1 MATNKGLREILRD
14 LSRLG
19 ARYSL
24 LKQMVGRDV
33 VGRYRGSLLG
43 TFWSLLTP
51 LVMLGV
57 YTWVFGTVFD
67 ARGWGEES
75 STAQFAM
82 LLFAGLTVFGLF
94 SEVVNRAPGLVV
106 ANPNYVKKVIFPLEI
121 LPLVALGSA
130 VFHAAVSVAVLIGCM
145 LLVAGHVPTTVLVL
159 PLALAP
165 FLLLLAGVGWFLASL
180 GVYLRD
186 ISQFMG
192 SVTTAL
198 MFLSPVFYPASAL
211 PAGVRAWLFLNP
223 LSLPIEHTRD
233 VLIWGKL
240 PDFAALGTYTIV
252 AILAAGA
259 GYAWFQKT
267 RGGFADVL

>member
-1 MATNKGLREILRD
+1 MISVWLTEIFPDRT
-14 LSRLG
+14 RMR
-19 ARYSL
+19 AQYSL
-24 LKQMVGRDV
+24 LKQMMLRDV

-43 TFWSLLTP
+43 ALWSLLTP
-51 LVMLGV
+51 LVMLTI
-57 YTWVFGTVFD
+57 YTWVFGTIFH
-67 ARGWGEES
+67 ASSWGEQS
-75 STAQFAM
+75 STPQFAM

-106 ANPNYVKKVIFPLEI
+106 GNTSYVKKVIFPLEI

-130 VFHAAVSVAVLIGCM
+130 LFHAAVNVAVLIGCM
-145 LLVAGHVPTTVLVL
+145 LLMTGHVYSTVLLL

-165 FLLLLAGVGWFLASL
+165 FLLLLAGVSWLLASL

-186 ISQFMG
+186 ISQFVG
-192 SVTTAL
+192 SLTTAL
-198 MFLSPVFYPASAL
+198 MFLSPVFYPASSL
-211 PAGVRAWLFLNP
+211 PPSVRTWVFLNP
-223 LSLPIEHTRD
+223 LCLPIEYTRD

-240 PDFAALGTYTIV
+240 PDFSTLGMYTIV
-252 AILAAGA
+252 AILVAGG